1 VSANTSKV
9 FGVLS
14 PVERFSEILFG
25 LIMTLS
31 ITGTMSI
38 VSGGREEVRIMWLSV
53 LGCNLAWG
61 IIDAVLYLL
70 GTISDRGR
78 GYALFTLVRQTRD
91 REKARAVIEEALP
104 PAIAGV
110 LLPEDFERIHQR
122 LAALPDPPRRRVIT
136 RPDLLGAVGVFLLVV
151 LSCVPL
157 MIPFLFMSD
166 PLPALRAS
174 NAVAIAMLFLGG
186 YSFARYAGG
195 AKLLTGLVMVVLG
208 VVMVGIT
215 IALGG

>member
-1 VSANTSKV
+1 MSANTSKI

-78 GYALFTLVRQTRD
+78 GYALFTVVRQTRD

-110 LLPEDFERIHQR
+110 LLPEDFENIQKR
-122 LAALPDPPRRRVIT
+122 LAALPDPPRRRVIM
-136 RPDLLGAVGVFLLVV
+136 RPDLYGAVGVFLLVL

-174 NAVAIAMLFLGG
+174 NAVAIVMLFFGG

-195 AKLLTGLVMVVLG
+195 AKVLTGLVMVVLG

>member
-1 VSANTSKV
+1 
-9 FGVLS
+9 
-14 PVERFSEILFG
+14 
-25 LIMTLS
+25 
-31 ITGTMSI
+31 
-38 VSGGREEVRIMWLSV
+38 
-53 LGCNLAWG
+53 
-61 IIDAVLYLL
+61 
-70 GTISDRGR
+70 
-78 GYALFTLVRQTRD
+78 
-91 REKARAVIEEALP
+91 VIEEALP

-110 LLPEDFERIHQR
+110 LLPEDFENIQKR
-122 LAALPDPPRRRVIT
+122 LAALPDPPLRRVIM
-136 RPDLLGAVGVFLLVV
+136 RPDLYGAVGVFLLVL

-174 NAVAIAMLFLGG
+174 NAVAIVMLFFGG

-195 AKLLTGLVMVVLG
+195 AKVLTGLVMVVLG

>member
-1 VSANTSKV
+1 VSANTSKG
-9 FGVLS
+9 FGILS

-31 ITGTMSI
+31 ITGTVSI

-78 GYALFTLVRQTRD
+78 GHFLYTLVRRTRD
-91 REKARAVIEEALP
+91 RAEARRAIEEALP
-104 PAIAGV
+104 PTIAGV
-110 LLPEDFERIHQR
+110 LLPEDFDNIHQR
-122 LAALPDPPRRRVIT
+122 LAALPDAPRWRAVT
-136 RPDLLGAVGVFLLVV
+136 RPDLLGAVGVFLLVL

-174 NAVAIAMLFLGG
+174 NAVAIVMLFFGG
-186 YSFARYAGG
+186 YSLARYTGG
-195 AKLLTGLVMVVLG
+195 AKLLTGFVMVVLG

-215 IALGG
+215 IVLGG

>member
-1 VSANTSKV
+1 VSTNTSKV

-31 ITGTMSI
+31 ITGTMSV

-53 LGCNLAWG
+53 LGCNIAWG
-61 IIDAVLYLL
+61 IIDAILYLL
-70 GTISDRGR
+70 GIISDRGR
-78 GYALFTLVRQTRD
+78 GYALYTLVRQTRD
-91 REKARAVIEEALP
+91 PEKARTVIEEVLP

-110 LLPEDFERIHQR
+110 LLPEDFENIQKR

-136 RPDLLGAVGVFLLVV
+136 RPDLLGAVGVFLLVF

-157 MIPFLFMSD
+157 MIPFLFMHD

-174 NAVAIAMLFLGG
+174 NAVAIVMLFFGG
-186 YSFARYAGG
+186 YSFGRYAGG
-195 AKLLTGLVMVVLG
+195 AKLLTGLEMVVLG

>member
-1 VSANTSKV
+1 
-9 FGVLS
+9 
-14 PVERFSEILFG
+14 VERFSEILFG

-70 GTISDRGR
+70 GIISDRGH
-78 GYALFTLVRQTRD
+78 GYAMYMRVRRTRD
-91 REKARAVIEEALP
+91 REEARKVIEEALP

-110 LLPEDFERIHQR
+110 LLPGDFENIHQR
-122 LAALPDPPRRRVIT
+122 LAALPDPPRRRLLT
-136 RPDLLGAVGVFLLVV
+136 RRDLLGAAGVFLLVF

-174 NAVAIAMLFLGG
+174 NAIAIAMLFLGG
-186 YSFARYAGG
+186 YSFAKYAGG
-195 AKLLTGLVMVVLG
+195 AKMLTGIVMVVLG